1 MLKVI
6 NNNIVTNKKAI
17 KISKVFQVTFF
28 PLKFVKIV
36 FSFSL
41 YELIISP
48 LVIAESFII
57 LAKYFQ
63 FLQIHLLRF
72 QTHSFS
78 HKWIL
83 LHSHGPLSLFH
94 HRFELNFFHQIYIYI
109 HMKDFLLMIL
119 LIYTCNRVGNT
130 WRKIEIFC
138 FIWNAYFTR

>member
-6 NNNIVTNKKAI
+6 NNNIVTNKKSI

-36 FSFSL
+36 SSFSL

-72 QTHSFS
+72 QRYSFS
-78 HKWIL
+78 HK
-83 LHSHGPLSLFH
+83 
-94 HRFELNFFHQIYIYI
+94 
-109 HMKDFLLMIL
+109 
-119 LIYTCNRVGNT
+119 
-130 WRKIEIFC
+130 
-138 FIWNAYFTR
+138 